1 MYRMTIF
8 LNSKSSTRRLP
19 ISNNRLSDQWS
30 SKVTENPFQPRVDTA
45 NANKDEAQGL
55 TTSRAAYNV
64 VTDTVT
70 GVNVR
75 WSDNKFQAVFVF
87 ISIIVT
93 ASLGALLTAIN
104 TQWNLPWYGGALIGS
119 FAGLVIG
126 IFASG
131 IFLMFYRAARHLKG
145 KHD

>member
-1 MYRMTIF
+1 MMISLSSR
-8 LNSKSSTRRLP
+8 SSTRRLP
-19 ISNNRLSDQWS
+19 ISTNRLNCQWS
-30 SKVTENPFQPRVDTA
+30 RKVTENPFQPPVDKA
-45 NANKDEAQGL
+45 NRYKDEAQEL
-55 TTSRAAYNV
+55 TSSRAAYNV

-87 ISIIVT
+87 ISIIVA
-93 ASLGALLTAIN
+93 ASLGALLAAIN
-104 TQWNLPWYGGALIGS
+104 AQWNLPWYGGALIGS
-119 FAGLVIG
+119 FAGLVSG
-126 IFASG
+126 VLASG

>member
-1 MYRMTIF
+1 V
-8 LNSKSSTRRLP
+8 S
-19 ISNNRLSDQWS
+19 
-30 SKVTENPFQPRVDTA
+30 ENPVHPPTNA
-45 NANKDEAQGL
+45 TNANQGEAQTVSSG
-55 TTSRAAYNV
+55 RASYNV

-75 WSDNKFQAVFVF
+75 WSDNKFQAIFVFVSV
-87 ISIIVT
+87 IL
-93 ASLGALLTAIN
+93 ASLVGAILTALN
-104 TQWNLPWYGGALIGS
+104 AHWDLPWFGGALIGS

-131 IFLMFYRAARHLKG
+131 IFLMFYRAARHIKG

>member
-1 MYRMTIF
+1 MSENPVHPPT
-8 LNSKSSTRRLP
+8 NAANGNQDQVKSV
-19 ISNNRLSDQWS
+19 LSD
-30 SKVTENPFQPRVDTA
+30 
-45 NANKDEAQGL
+45 
-55 TTSRAAYNV
+55 RASYNV
-64 VTDTVT
+64 VTDTLT

-87 ISIIVT
+87 VSVIL
-93 ASLGALLTAIN
+93 ASLVGAILAALNAH
-104 TQWNLPWYGGALIGS
+104 WDLPWYGGALIGS

-131 IFLMFYRAARHLKG
+131 IFLMVYRAARHISG